1 VVIFWIWVFLGTIIG
16 IVEVL
21 GSYRLLA
28 YKDCHNSLSTNRL
41 EPQLEALDS
50 SLAPTIEYCIDNNI
64 AVDELETNSTTNIA
78 TELCRFLSRNSPTLA
93 CLSTCWVTSLCYLA

>member
-1 VVIFWIWVFLGTIIG
+1 LGRLIG

-28 YKDCHNSLSTNRL
+28 YKDCHNSLSTNGL

-50 SLAPTIEYCIDNNI
+50 SLAPIIEYYIDNNI
-64 AVDELETNSTTNIA
+64 AVDGLETNSITNIA
-78 TELCRFLSRNSPTLA
+78 IELCRFLSTSSPTLA
-93 CLSTCWVTSLCYLA
+93 RLSTCWVTSLCYLA